1 MAFNI
6 TIKFMNMKNISWFSI
21 MSVRTTY
28 ICLHQKNNLQKNFC
42 FQSWLWNATLVKLIY
57 YFNFICWENNKRKIK
72 KFNLFNVRKLSDNK
86 NQKLQCNICPFFCFL
101 FSFLFFS
108 FVCSL
113 LTTRKVVVTL
123 SFLVNLI
130 EVILSEVILHCCSR
144 AHF

>member
-1 MAFNI
+1 M
-6 TIKFMNMKNISWFSI
+6 ISVSSHDYE
-21 MSVRTTY
+21 M
-28 ICLHQKNNLQKNFC
+28 LHQSNLSITSILFAGKIIKEKLKNSIYL
-42 FQSWLWNATLVKLIY
+42 TL
-57 YFNFICWENNKRKIK
+57 
-72 KFNLFNVRKLSDNK
+72 VRKLSDNK

-101 FSFLFFS
+101 FSFFLFS

-130 EVILSEVILHCCSR
+130 EVILSEVILHCCYR